1 MSGREP
7 LWKVNDQAARLAEL
21 VSHAGDLKEAPL
33 RRDVRSLG
41 RLLGEVLK
49 EQVGI
54 EFFTAVEELRLLL
67 IEHREARAQRESS
80 DKEVVDEDQ
89 LMNRAQRI
97 VNGLNISDA
106 HRMAKA
112 FAIYFE
118 LTNLAETSHRKRR
131 RRAAQVSLER
141 QAQPGTFL
149 GTLLRMRAAGI
160 TEQQVLRWLRQVEV
174 TVVLHSSRY
183 TSSAMTSRL
192 CGSASSSNCLVTSSE
207 VIEPIG
213 LLGLI
218 KTSAR
223 VLLLISEVIS
233 SSDGCHPFAG
243 SRW

>member
-1 MSGREP
+1 MKGMPEREP

-67 IEHREARAQRESS
+67 IEHPEARAHGESS

-97 VNGLNISDA
+97 VNGLNIGDA

-141 QAQPGTFL
+141 QAQPGTFR
-149 GTLLRMRAAGI
+149 GTLRRMRTAGI
-160 TEQQVLRWLRQVEV
+160 TQQQVWESLRQVAV
-174 TVVLHSSRY
+174 PVVFTTPPHPL
-183 TSSAMTSRL
+183 
-192 CGSASSSNCLVTSSE
+192 ASQTLLVNT
-207 VIEPIG
+207 
-213 LLGLI
+213 
-218 KTSAR
+218 
-223 VLLLISEVIS
+223 
-233 SSDGCHPFAG
+233 
-243 SRW
+243 

>member
-21 VSHAGDLKEAPL
+21 VSHGGDLKEAPL

-67 IEHREARAQRESS
+67 IEHREARAQCESS

-89 LMNRAQRI
+89 LMNRAQQI
-97 VNGLNISDA
+97 VNGLNIIDA

-118 LTNLAETSHRKRR
+118 LTNLAAPSHRKRR

-141 QAQPGTFL
+141 QAQPGTFP
-149 GTLLRMRAAGI
+149 GTPPPLRPPATTDHHVFRCF
-160 TEQQVLRWLRQVEV
+160 R
-174 TVVLHSSRY
+174 H
-183 TSSAMTSRL
+183 
-192 CGSASSSNCLVTSSE
+192 
-207 VIEPIG
+207 
-213 LLGLI
+213 
-218 KTSAR
+218 
-223 VLLLISEVIS
+223 
-233 SSDGCHPFAG
+233 
-243 SRW
+243 